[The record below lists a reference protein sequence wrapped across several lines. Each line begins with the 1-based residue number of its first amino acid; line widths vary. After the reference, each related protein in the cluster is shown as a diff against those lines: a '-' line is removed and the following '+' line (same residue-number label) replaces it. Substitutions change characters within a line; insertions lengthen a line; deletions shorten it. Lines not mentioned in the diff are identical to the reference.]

1 MINFQRL
8 ASWLLPDKRPDR
20 EKEREREFIRAAN
33 KLQTLKVSREGGM
46 SIDPEELRDQIV
58 AAREQLKHLIHKQ
71 VRPSRTFNPVAGQ
84 GESPIVDAPGVA
96 LDSIE
101 VVAWRRL
108 ANGASVRY
116 TCLQSTRTGGYF
128 VATASL
134 FSEDATSLPRW
145 IDSDTHRQV
154 ASALQ
159 GELRWYATVSE
170 AMNAWDAEL

>member
-1 MINFQRL
+1 VT
-8 ASWLLPDKRPDR
+8 P
-20 EKEREREFIRAAN
+20 
-33 KLQTLKVSREGGM
+33 EGGI

-58 AAREQLKHLIHKQ
+58 AAREQLKHLVHKPMTTG
-71 VRPSRTFNPVAGQ
+71 RPS
-84 GESPIVDAPGVA
+84 SPIRGQEASPITEAPGGA
-96 LDSIE
+96 MDCIE

-108 ANGASVRY
+108 PCGAAVRY
-116 TCLQSTRTGGYF
+116 TCLQHIDTARF
-128 VATASL
+128 IVAAASL
-134 FSEDATSLPRW
+134 FSEDAASLPRW